1 VLRLNRI
8 IRTYKLEFGGQQ
20 RCCSRRGAIV
30 QATSP
35 VSETLLLLSP
45 WCMLAVQRA
54 GIFLQPHALTSAACG
69 MEDTYCNGEPVAA
82 RQANVGGRALGQ
94 RPALLPH
101 ASRAHGR
108 ARPFH
113 ELQPVH
119 SGRIAEHV
127 LPTEEAAAQQTRL
140 SHLRHAAR
148 HCLKPKVCCALRLC
162 FLFTSDLCRTLPA
175 SKNISRTHRKIYV
188 YIPRCVAPAHA
199 LAHLVLS

>member
-1 VLRLNRI
+1 MLRLNRI

-82 RQANVGGRALGQ
+82 RQANVVGRALGQ

-108 ARPFH
+108 AGPLH
-113 ELQPVH
+113 KLQPVH
-119 SGRIAEHV
+119 NKSIAQHV
-127 LPTEEAAAQQTRL
+127 LPMEEAAAQQTRL

-148 HCLKPKVCCALRLC
+148 HCLKPKVCCALRL
-162 FLFTSDLCRTLPA
+162 LP
-175 SKNISRTHRKIYV
+175 IYQ
-188 YIPRCVAPAHA
+188 
-199 LAHLVLS
+199 